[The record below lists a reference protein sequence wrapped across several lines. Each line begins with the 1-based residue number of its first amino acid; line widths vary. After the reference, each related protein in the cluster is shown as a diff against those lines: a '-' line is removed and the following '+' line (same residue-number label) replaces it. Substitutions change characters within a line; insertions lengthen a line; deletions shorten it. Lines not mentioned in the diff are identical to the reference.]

1 MSAFVLILAAIA
13 SRFAALSGWFN
24 FTAVGGSLLYFGAR
38 RPLRQAAWA
47 LVPFMAM
54 DVYLTTRVY
63 GMAFHAQD
71 YLVTWLWYAAVLV
84 LGSLLLKQRTN
95 ITRVVSGSMLAST
108 SFFAVSNYAVWVGSV
123 HVPAHARWTH
133 RLLRGRPALLPQ
145 RSRLHSA
152 RDRRSLRRG
161 SAGPPRARS
170 KRPWPRPHR
179 SLSPASTQQ
188 IERARPPAA
197 PFLSLPLSRTP
208 PSPLPPTPPRSPS

>member
-1 MSAFVLILAAIA
+1 MSAFVLLLVGLI
-13 SRFAALSGWFN
+13 SRMGVLSTHWFN

-54 DVYLTTRVY
+54 DVFLTTRVY

-95 ITRVVSGSMLAST
+95 VTRVVTGSLLAST

-123 HVPAHARWTH
+123 MYPHTLGGLTACYAAGLPFYRNDLVST
-133 RLLRGRPALLPQ
+133 LLVTGVAFGAEALV
-145 RSRLHSA
+145 R
-152 RDRRSLRRG
+152 
-161 SAGPPRARS
+161 RARE
-170 KRPWPRPHR
+170 
-179 SLSPASTQQ
+179 ASAPGHGR
-188 IERARPPAA
+188 IAA
-197 PFLSLPLSRTP
+197 
-208 PSPLPPTPPRSPS
+208 